1 MPICRTCRG
10 EYTHRDCL
18 CPSCGQPLGRGTN
31 ICHRCGADTAGKRLC
46 PRCKNDVTAWERENF
61 PLHEFVKRWGALGL
75 LPSFVA
81 LGLWILFWVR
91 NAHPL
96 HHPVITL
103 FAVGMAQV
111 VLILI
116 YVKRLFW
123 RERWWASQIYNTK
136 NMPLTIAIASTFVLG
151 SLLGAISFVLYKV
164 WPVVEIWRPWVKAA
178 FAGAYAST
186 YVCFTAALTLVAI
199 QDYMDLLESRVPQ
212 PIFVHTDRLLQ
223 VVVEAAIQSLSVL
236 NGKEPHQH
244 AVYRKDTNRTYEILE
259 VTRNSEDGGIRVLL
273 YECKRVSRP
282 NGDADTKIK
291 WLERVWHIEADL
303 WGRVRSLEPE
313 ALPTSTSRPQ
323 TSASTHTLG

>member
-1 MPICRTCRG
+1 M
-10 EYTHRDCL
+10 
-18 CPSCGQPLGRGTN
+18 S
-31 ICHRCGADTAGKRLC
+31 
-46 PRCKNDVTAWERENF
+46 
-61 PLHEFVKRWGALGL
+61 
-75 LPSFVA
+75 
-81 LGLWILFWVR
+81 
-91 NAHPL
+91 
-96 HHPVITL
+96 
-103 FAVGMAQV
+103 QV

-136 NMPLTIAIASTFVLG
+136 NMPLTIAIASAFILG
-151 SLLGAISFVLYKV
+151 SLSGTVSFILYKV

-178 FAGAYAST
+178 FAGTYASM

-236 NGKEPHQH
+236 NGKEPHQY
-244 AVYRKDTNRTYEILE
+244 AVHHKDTNRTYEVLE
-259 VTRNSEDGGIRVLL
+259 VARNPDDGGIRVLL

-313 ALPTSTSRPQ
+313 TLPASASRPQ
-323 TSASTHTLG
+323 VPPVTHTLG